1 MNTKSSVLSISKP
14 AFSGNLV
21 RLLFVLS
28 MVMTLLAMAVNPAR
42 AEAATEGGG
51 GTEATVLCSTY
62 HTVARGETLYRIGLK
77 YGVSW
82 KDIAAANKL
91 KDANKIYTGQV
102 LCIPGDQST
111 DGAMYVQVKKIDVN
125 IRKGPGMGYKV
136 LGILRSWQTAL
147 ILGKSADGGWYQIV
161 CPSGISGECWVTAN
175 AKYVDV
181 IVTGDEGDEDEDV
194 IPTFEIRS
202 VVEDTSVTIRT
213 ANFPKNTDFVVRMG
227 RYGTMGVGGVYVTT
241 VNSGT
246 GGAQTF
252 KFTIPAS
259 LTERG
264 RIAIRLESASG
275 YFAYNWFYNT
285 STK

>member
-1 MNTKSSVLSISKP
+1 MNTTVSTLSLSKSALSAK
-14 AFSGNLV
+14 FV
-21 RLLFVLS
+21 RLLFALS
-28 MVMTLLAMAVNPAR
+28 LMASLLAMAVNPAR

-51 GTEATVLCSTY
+51 GTEAAVLCSTY

-82 KDIAAANKL
+82 KEIAAANKL
-91 KDANKIYTGQV
+91 KDANRIYTGQV
-102 LCIPGDQST
+102 LCIPGEST
-111 DGAMYVQVKKIDVN
+111 EGSMYVQVKKIDVN
-125 IRKGPGMGYKV
+125 IRKGPGMSYKV

-147 ILGKSADGGWYQIV
+147 ILGKSADGNWYQIV
-161 CPSGISGECWVTAN
+161 CPSTISGECWVTAN
-175 AKYVDV
+175 PKYVDV
-181 IVTGDEGDEDEDV
+181 IVLGDEGDKDEEL
-194 IPTFEIRS
+194 IPTFSIVS

-227 RYGTMGVGGVYVTT
+227 RYGTLGIGGVYVTT
-241 VNSGT
+241 VNSGK
-246 GGAQTF
+246 GGELTF

-275 YFAYNWFYNT
+275 YYAYNWFYNT

>member
-1 MNTKSSVLSISKP
+1 MNTKVYAISLSKS
-14 AFSGNLV
+14 ALSGNLV
-21 RLLFVLS
+21 RLLLALSLVLA
-28 MVMTLLAMAVNPAR
+28 MLAMAANPAR
-42 AEAATEGGG
+42 AEAATEGG

-82 KDIAAANKL
+82 KLIAEANKL

-102 LCIPGDQST
+102 LCIPGEST
-111 DGAMYVQVKKIDVN
+111 EGAMYVQVKKIDVN
-125 IRKGPGMGYKV
+125 IRKGPGMSYKV

-147 ILGKSADGGWYQIV
+147 ILGKSSDGGWYQIV

-175 AKYVDV
+175 SKYVDV
-181 IVTGDEGDEDEDV
+181 IVIGDKDPGDTET
-194 IPTFEIRS
+194 IPTISIKS

-227 RYGTMGVGGVYVTT
+227 RYGTQGVNGVYVTT
-241 VNSGT
+241 VNSGK
-246 GGAQTF
+246 GGEQTF

-264 RIAIRLESASG
+264 RIAIRLESANG
-275 YFAYNWFYNT
+275 YYAYNWFYNT
-285 STK
+285 TAK